1 MRSFRQDC
9 TSARVLLIHC
19 PAEGV
24 LPDASPDGDQLA
36 FSADDGIVVAALP
49 EPAPES
55 PPIRVIGARDGK
67 ASLRKVEPPPDTRG
81 VL

>member
-24 LPDASPDGDQLA
+24 LPYLSPDGDQIA
-36 FSADDGIVVAALP
+36 FRAEDVIVAAALP
-49 EPAPES
+49 EPALE
-55 PPIRVIGARDGK
+55 PPSIRIMGAREGK
-67 ASLRKVEPPPDTRG
+67 ASLRKVEPPPDTRR